1 MTQNSPEMLFNMTPN
16 RSKSTQNYDAAM
28 KTIAALKQDDAIAAS
43 DAALV
48 ELVLSTAR
56 DVDAIS
62 DDDAA
67 SGRSTLRK
75 TYLLILETLE
85 RRAAMN
91 SGRSLSPADNVL
103 AVIQGQAS

>member
-1 MTQNSPEMLFNMTPN
+1 MTQKPHEMLFNLTTN
-16 RSKSTQNYDAAM
+16 QSRSTRNYDAAV
-28 KTIAALKQDDAIAAS
+28 KTIEALRKDDAIADTDS
-43 DAALV
+43 ALV

-62 DDDAA
+62 DEDAA

-75 TYLLILETLE
+75 TYLMILETLE
-85 RRAAMN
+85 RRSAMN